1 MDNKKFV
8 HGTGALGLGLLA
20 SGFSSFLEVAPAL
33 GIATEFVRRFFN
45 GLSTVAFG
53 AAIFLLVRSQV
64 SRR

>member
-8 HGTGALGLGLLA
+8 HGTVALGSGLLA
-20 SGFSSFLEVAPAL
+20 SSFSSFLEVAPAL
-33 GIATEFVRRFFN
+33 GIATEFARGLFS
-45 GLSTVAFG
+45 GLSVAAFG